1 MMFYRLANVSD
12 DLYHTFTTTTA
23 LKRSR
28 EVIYYFYKILHKQ
41 HLCIVLSFCSISEF
55 QESLCGTNPLSSHI
69 KDYLS
74 FPVYI
79 SYMYFSFSA
88 HCKYVSY
95 LKTCFNGGLWC

>member
-41 HLCIVLSFCSISEF
+41 HLCIFCHFVLFQNSKKVCVVQIHYRPTLRIILAFLCISVICT
-55 QESLCGTNPLSSHI
+55 SVLVPI
-69 KDYLS
+69 
-74 FPVYI
+74 
-79 SYMYFSFSA
+79 
-88 HCKYVSY
+88 VSMF
-95 LKTCFNGGLWC
+95 LT